1 MAWPPLSEGFQV
13 SLKNIRL
20 KWRACQGM
28 ETRRD
33 REKIIAFKPGA
44 STMPMMIRENLRT
57 ACQGGSTAEWINFI
71 T

>member
-1 MAWPPLSEGFQV
+1 
-13 SLKNIRL
+13 
-20 KWRACQGM
+20 M

-33 REKIIAFKPGA
+33 REKNVAFKPGA